1 MKGLRWVVAVVRSLP
16 ARLAELVPSP
26 GERCGTAPWRGGTRV
41 LIGTAR
47 GVVARFRSAD
57 VVVGDGAHVAADL
70 RTPHGRR
77 LFAYGFCEPAASVMR
92 SLLRPGDVVIDG
104 GANIGLYT
112 ALAAARVGR
121 LGHVIA
127 CEPSPTTMT
136 MLRATADLNGY
147 DWVELR
153 EVALAEVPG
162 RLTMHVFQPGSG
174 FSSFAPAVIRDSDT
188 VEVEVTTLDDLAG
201 TIDRPVNLVKLDLE
215 GAELR
220 ALRGAQVLLRE
231 ARPDFLIEL
240 EPQHLE
246 RQGCSVAELQEL
258 FDDVAYVGFAVG
270 DIPERLS
277 GAWERP
283 HGDPNILVRPR
294 ERA

>member
-1 MKGLRWVVAVVRSLP
+1 MLIATARSL
-16 ARLAELVPSP
+16 
-26 GERCGTAPWRGGTRV
+26 
-41 LIGTAR
+41 
-47 GVVARFRSAD
+47 VARFRSAG
-57 VVVGDGAHVAADL
+57 VVVGDGACVAADL

-77 LFAYGFCEPAASVMR
+77 LFAYGFCEPAAGAMR

-104 GANIGLYT
+104 GANIGIYT
-112 ALAAARVGR
+112 ALAAAGVGR

-136 MLRATADLNGY
+136 LLRATVDLNGF

-162 RLTMHVFQPGSG
+162 RLTMHMFQPGSG
-174 FSSFAPAVIRDSDT
+174 FSSFAPAVTFDSDT
-188 VEVEVTTLDDLAG
+188 VEVEVTTLDDLAA
-201 TIDRPVNLVKLDLE
+201 TIDRSVNLVKLDVE

-220 ALRGAQVLLRE
+220 ALRGAAVLLRD

-246 RQGCSVAELQEL
+246 RQGCSVGELQEL
-258 FDDVAYVGFAVG
+258 FEDVGYVGFALG
-270 DIPERLS
+270 DKPERLS

-294 ERA
+294 ERT